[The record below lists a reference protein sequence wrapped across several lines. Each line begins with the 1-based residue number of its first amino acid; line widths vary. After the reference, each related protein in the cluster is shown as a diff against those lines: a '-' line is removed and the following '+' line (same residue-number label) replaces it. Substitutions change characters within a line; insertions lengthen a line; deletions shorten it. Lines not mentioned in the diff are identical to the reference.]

1 MKKDQNSRINDG
13 LNEQI
18 DLPSISK
25 HHLKNQ
31 KLNERNNLI
40 RINRVGKESLA
51 TIFQRLGSRWMS
63 DIGRSRPEEAEF

>member
-1 MKKDQNSRINDG
+1 MKNDQNSRINDG
-13 LNEQI
+13 LNVQI

-25 HHLKNQ
+25 HHLKNH

-51 TIFQRLGSRWMS
+51 TVLQRLGSRWMG